1 MKKNFVTL
9 AFIIFATISV
19 AQAQP
24 QMRFRGSDG
33 WGPNTRYEQA
43 FDNFNLRTFVA
54 TVVRVDTITPIRDE
68 MSVAMRLI
76 AQIDGEEVAIH
87 LGPMWYVTH
96 QDINFPRGERID
108 VRGHRTSLTGVGE
121 FIMPV
126 EIRSRN
132 RIFRFRD
139 DDGHA
144 FWTVIRPR

>member
-1 MKKNFVTL
+1 MMKNIITITL
-9 AFIIFATISV
+9 LVVAAISV
-19 AQAQP
+19 VNAQQ

-54 TVVRVDTITPIRDE
+54 TVVRVDTATPIRDE

-87 LGPMWYVTH
+87 LGPMWFALH
-96 QDINFPRGERID
+96 QDINFPRGERVD

-139 DDGHA
+139 DDGHP